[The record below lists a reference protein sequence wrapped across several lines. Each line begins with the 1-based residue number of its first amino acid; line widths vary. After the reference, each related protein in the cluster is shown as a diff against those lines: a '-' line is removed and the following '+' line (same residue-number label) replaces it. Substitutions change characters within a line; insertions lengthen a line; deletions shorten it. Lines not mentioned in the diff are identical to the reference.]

1 MHDTSGWMGGWSSGG
16 MWVFAVIAVVVVVS
30 LVVVIGKLSKK

>member
-1 MHDTSGWMGGWSSGG
+1 